1 EREFY
6 ADILAGDRNLF
17 GLNKEIW
24 ARTEISQIGYR
35 GDLGIVEPRFMG
47 TRTKSSINMFNEKR
61 EEFNTN
67 FGTRDRGVSVSFNR
81 RLFQKFNADL
91 SFVYAYKK
99 QYQRNA
105 VPIPAGVEDEYDPR
119 GILTVSPSLVYNSAD
134 SYIRPRK
141 GMFSSMLVDFSK
153 GITNSLDNFFK
164 YRLEI
169 RKYYTPLENLTF
181 ALRGLFGDITRFDDG
196 STIPED
202 QLFFL
207 GGTSTVRGFDE
218 NKLRFDT
225 TRKAVGGKTVILGNL
240 EARIDLGPN
249 FELSFFY
256 DTGSVKNA
264 ILDQGSDDF
273 RSSVGVGLHYLTQIG
288 PMGVYY
294 GHKLD
299 RKANESAGNFHFTVG
314 FRF

>member
-1 EREFY
+1 
-6 ADILAGDRNLF
+6 
-17 GLNKEIW
+17 
-24 ARTEISQIGYR
+24 
-35 GDLGIVEPRFMG
+35 
-47 TRTKSSINMFNEKR
+47 
-61 EEFNTN
+61 
-67 FGTRDRGVSVSFNR
+67 
-81 RLFQKFNADL
+81 
-91 SFVYAYKK
+91 
-99 QYQRNA
+99 
-105 VPIPAGVEDEYDPR
+105 
-119 GILTVSPSLVYNSAD
+119 
-134 SYIRPRK
+134 
-141 GMFSSMLVDFSK
+141 MFSSLLLDVSK
-153 GITNSLDNFFK
+153 GINNSLDNFFK

-169 RKYYTPLENLTF
+169 RKYYTPMENLTF

-207 GGTSTVRGFDE
+207 GGTSTVRGFDQ
-218 NKLRFDT
+218 NRLRFDS
-225 TRKAVGGKTVILGNL
+225 KGDAVGGQTAILGNL

>member
-1 EREFY
+1 
-6 ADILAGDRNLF
+6 
-17 GLNKEIW
+17 
-24 ARTEISQIGYR
+24 
-35 GDLGIVEPRFMG
+35 
-47 TRTKSSINMFNEKR
+47 MFNEKR